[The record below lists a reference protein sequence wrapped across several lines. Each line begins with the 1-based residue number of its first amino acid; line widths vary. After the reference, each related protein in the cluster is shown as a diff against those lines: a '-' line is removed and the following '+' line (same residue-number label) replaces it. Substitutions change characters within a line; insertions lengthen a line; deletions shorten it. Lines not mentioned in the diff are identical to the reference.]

1 MFNVLIT
8 HPPAFA
14 PIPFGGIYL
23 PLEVPAAKCH
33 RSPLVLAYDQAHFSA
48 LVSMEQKDSSKEQGD
63 ALHHPL
69 KWSHKYWFLFQ
80 GLVVSSWYLKA
91 IKESTSIRGM
101 LIQIFPQRSWWVS
114 SKHWGFLSYFTA
126 WCRCLMGKSFLRIVL
141 DDLFGNDD

>member
-1 MFNVLIT
+1 MQMFNVLIT

-69 KWSHKYWFLFQ
+69 KWSHKY
-80 GLVVSSWYLKA
+80 
-91 IKESTSIRGM
+91 
-101 LIQIFPQRSWWVS
+101 
-114 SKHWGFLSYFTA
+114 
-126 WCRCLMGKSFLRIVL
+126 
-141 DDLFGNDD
+141 